1 MPNIT
6 VIGAQWGDEGKG
18 KIVDMLA
25 GRAEIVVRFHGGH
38 NAGHTVVVGD
48 KTYKISILPSGIVR
62 PDVINII
69 GNGVVLAPEKL
80 FAELATLRS
89 SGVEIDDGNLVI
101 AGNTPLILPIHAAV
115 DAALETST
123 TQRIGT
129 TRRGISQA
137 YQDKVGRRAIRII
150 DLNEPNIVAE
160 KIDAI
165 LGHWN
170 PILEQL
176 GAPCFTKAELLASI
190 EPHRDGLLRL
200 ASSSVPEMIEL
211 AMRQG
216 ANILFEGAQGT
227 LLDIDHG
234 TYPYVTSSNT
244 VSSAVGAGVGLGPRT
259 SGHVLGIFKAYT
271 TRVGLGPFPSAMD
284 DETARHVS
292 AAGRE
297 FGTVTGRSRDCGWLD
312 LVAMKKAVR
321 LNGID
326 SLAMTK
332 IDVLDELP
340 VIRAVVA
347 YRLDGAIISH
357 FPNSAQELERVQPVY
372 REFPG
377 WQADTSA
384 ARTYDEIPAQAME
397 YIAFVQETLGVPVS
411 IVSVG
416 PERSST
422 IERTVLFDRP
432 AVRPSLVSTLRP
444 FLSRRAL

>member
-1 MPNIT
+1 
-6 VIGAQWGDEGKG
+6 
-18 KIVDMLA
+18 
-25 GRAEIVVRFHGGH
+25 
-38 NAGHTVVVGD
+38 
-48 KTYKISILPSGIVR
+48 
-62 PDVINII
+62 
-69 GNGVVLAPEKL
+69 
-80 FAELATLRS
+80 
-89 SGVEIDDGNLVI
+89 
-101 AGNTPLILPIHAAV
+101 
-115 DAALETST
+115 
-123 TQRIGT
+123 
-129 TRRGISQA
+129 
-137 YQDKVGRRAIRII
+137 
-150 DLNEPNIVAE
+150 
-160 KIDAI
+160 
-165 LGHWN
+165 
-170 PILEQL
+170 
-176 GAPCFTKAELLASI
+176 
-190 EPHRDGLLRL
+190 
-200 ASSSVPEMIEL
+200 MIEL